1 LKNCQQKR
9 KKEFQMISRLKSMLV
24 CAVCAVGAFFVPS
37 LLLADDPVITPE
49 LPTGFDFDVTVLFG
63 GLLGILLPA
72 IAAAIGL
79 AAAVWAVGLIW
90 RKVRGVGV

>member
-1 LKNCQQKR
+1 MFSKLQSLM
-9 KKEFQMISRLKSMLV
+9 F
-24 CAVCAVGAFFVPS
+24 AVVGAVGAFFVPS
-37 LLLADDPVITPE
+37 LFADTDPVIAPE

>member
-1 LKNCQQKR
+1 
-9 KKEFQMISRLKSMLV
+9 MYSRFKMWVTSFCV
-24 CAVCAVGAFFVPS
+24 AVGAF
-37 LLLADDPVITPE
+37 LLPVVSFADDPVIAPE

>member
-1 LKNCQQKR
+1 MFQKVR
-9 KKEFQMISRLKSMLV
+9 AYVVAGMLSLFAL
-24 CAVCAVGAFFVPS
+24 CVP
-37 LLLADDPVITPE
+37 LVQAQTDPVIAPE
-49 LPTGFDFDVTVLFG
+49 LPTGFDFDVTILFS

-72 IAAAIGL
+72 VAAAIGL

>member
-1 LKNCQQKR
+1 
-9 KKEFQMISRLKSMLV
+9 
-24 CAVCAVGAFFVPS
+24 
-37 LLLADDPVITPE
+37 VITPE

-79 AAAVWAVGLIW
+79 AAAVWAVSLIW
-90 RKVRGVGV
+90 RKVRGVGA